1 LRINKQ
7 IRALKVRVI
16 DEEGNQLGVLNVR
29 DAVLKAEEA
38 GLDLVEVAPNANP
51 PVCKIIDF
59 GKFRYDQTKRE
70 KESKKSQVQIK
81 VKEVKLKPNI
91 DDHDLMTKVRHAK
104 EFLQKGNKVKVTL
117 MYRGREMAHQEY
129 GTKIME
135 KFCGELKEDGI
146 AESQA
151 KQMGRFLTVIIA
163 PQVKKK

>member
-1 LRINKQ
+1 M
-7 IRALKVRVI
+7 RVI
-16 DEEGNQLGVLNVR
+16 DEEGNQLGVLNVK

-91 DDHDLMTKVRHAK
+91 DEHDLMTKVRHAK
-104 EFLQKGNKVKVTL
+104 EFLQKGNKVKLTL

-129 GTKIME
+129 GTKIVE
-135 KFCGELKEDGI
+135 KFCDEIKEEGI
-146 AESQA
+146 PESQA